1 MGTTLAVVAL
11 LLAVMGLVYAWTLSQ
26 GLAQAT
32 RRLDRY
38 NRALFEASEEMRR
51 LREDHAQ
58 QLATLR
64 GEVARASGK
73 VVFSHEMTVRE
84 IYALHPQAQ
93 DVLAR
98 FHLGG
103 CSSCAINLDDQ
114 LDQLCRAS
122 GLGVEDIVGTLNG
135 LFGSNGSSFRNGEIQ
150 RVKLPNVEFSV

>member
-11 LLAVMGLVYAWTLSQ
+11 ILAVVGLVYAWTLSH

-38 NRALFEASEEMRR
+38 NRALFEASEEIRR

-64 GEVARASGK
+64 GEVARAAGK
-73 VVFSHEMTVRE
+73 AAFSPEMTVRE
-84 IYALHPQAQ
+84 IYAFHPQAQ
-93 DVLAR
+93 EVLAR

-103 CSSCAINLDDQ
+103 CSSCAINLDDR

-122 GLGVEDIVGTLNG
+122 GLGVEDVVGALNG
-135 LFGSNGSSFRNGEIQ
+135 LFGSNGNGVRNGEIQ
-150 RVKLPNVEFSV
+150 RVKLPNVEFSL